1 MELVLRLDD
10 ESKLSALLT
19 VLRGFT
25 ASEGVELAVE
35 SLERRAIL
43 NAQPAGFDWSKWD
56 DLMSRDKRRP
66 GQPELLPQEEEEWI
80 AEQIMEMRRAERAQ
94 QSVQSGAQQGL

>member
-1 MELVLRLDD
+1 MELVLKLND
-10 ESKLSALLT
+10 EAKLGALLS

-35 SLERRAIL
+35 SLERRALL
-43 NAQPAGFDWSKWD
+43 NVPQAEFDWAKWD

-66 GQPELLPQEEEEWI
+66 GEPELSPQEEEEWI
-80 AEQIMEMRRAERAQ
+80 AEQVCAMRREERAKRG
-94 QSVQSGAQQGL
+94 VQQGL